1 MSFLMHLDDDRV
13 RMSAAGLFKVGKQLI
28 PSVSSLYNSLFPYS
42 IFSVNIEQNFVLK
55 AGRGCGN
62 LHSCPSS
69 KLAFEFIVIYVR
81 ILIAYLRMG

>member
-1 MSFLMHLDDDRV
+1 MSFLMQLDDDRV

-69 KLAFEFIVIYVR
+69 KLALCLELDLTVIYY
-81 ILIAYLRMG
+81 INCLPT